1 MPAFLRRS
9 SPKGFSLKLTAIFF
23 IAFAT
28 IFAQGITNYLTPGVA
43 RVGAKLACRCS
54 GCKNTVGDCPM
65 LRCDYTDPMR
75 HRIFDMQAKGMS
87 DSAIVSTIVREE
99 GVAALAGQQP
109 LGLWVWL
116 MPGFALAV
124 GFWIYSRYV
133 RRNRKQP
140 EPLTPVDQAI
150 IDRFQTQID
159 RELDESPA
167 ATHASAKEGSERK

>member
-1 MPAFLRRS
+1 MRASLRRS
-9 SPKGFSLKLTAIFF
+9 SLKLTAVFSLG
-23 IAFAT
+23 FAT

-65 LRCDYTDPMR
+65 LRCDYTDPLR
-75 HRIFDMQAKGMS
+75 HRIFDMQAKGMT
-87 DSAIVSTIVREE
+87 DSAIVQTIVREQ

-109 LGLWVWL
+109 LGILVWL
-116 MPGFALAV
+116 MPGIALGI
-124 GFWIYSRYV
+124 GFLIYSQFV

-140 EPLTPVDQAI
+140 EALTPIDQAI
-150 IDRFQTQID
+150 IDRFQAQID

-167 ATHASAKEGSERK
+167 PTKEGGERK

>member
-1 MPAFLRRS
+1 MQASPRRS
-9 SPKGFSLKLTAIFF
+9 SSKGSSLKLTAIFF
-23 IAFAT
+23 VALAS
-28 IFAQGITNYLTPGVA
+28 IFAQGITNYLTPAVA

-65 LRCDYTDPMR
+65 LRCDYSDPMR
-75 HRIFDMQAKGMS
+75 HRIYDMQAKGMS
-87 DSAIVSTIVREE
+87 DSTIVSTIVREE

-116 MPGFALAV
+116 MPGFALGI

-140 EPLTPVDQAI
+140 EALTAGDQAI
-150 IDRFQTQID
+150 IDRFQAQID

-167 ATHASAKEGSERK
+167 PTPTSMKDGGKQK

>member
-1 MPAFLRRS
+1 MPVFPRRS
-9 SPKGFSLKLTAIFF
+9 SLKLAAFFF
-23 IAFAT
+23 IALAT

-65 LRCDYTDPMR
+65 LRCDYTDPLR
-75 HRIFDMQAKGMS
+75 HRIYDMQAKGMS
-87 DSAIVSTIVREE
+87 DSAIVGTIVREE
-99 GVAALAGQQP
+99 GVAALSGQPP
-109 LGLWVWL
+109 LGLFVWL
-116 MPGFALAV
+116 MPGIALAI
-124 GFWIYSRYV
+124 GFLIYSRFI

-140 EPLTPVDQAI
+140 EPLTAGDQAI

-167 ATHASAKEGSERK
+167 STKEGSERK

>member
-9 SPKGFSLKLTAIFF
+9 SLKLAAVFF
-23 IAFAT
+23 IGLAT
-28 IFAQGITNYLTPGVA
+28 IFSQGITNYLTPGVA

-65 LRCDYTDPMR
+65 LRCDYTDPLR

-87 DSAIVSTIVREE
+87 DSAIVATIVREQ
-99 GVAALAGQQP
+99 GVAALSGQQP
-109 LGLWVWL
+109 LGLLVWL
-116 MPGFALAV
+116 MPGIALAI
-124 GFWIYSRYV
+124 GFLIYSRYV

-140 EPLTPVDQAI
+140 EPLTAGDQAI

-167 ATHASAKEGSERK
+167 PAPASTKDGGERK